1 MRLWMCRRVCLKA
14 RADTGRKRAVIIGNL
29 HITRMGII
37 PLADSQNQIV
47 WERLPLAAKPGLTE
61 INCCRCRGT
70 KRGVRDFHDLMVLPG
85 TQARRGHTNDLP
97 PLSVSVKPEDLSN
110 KGVVMRPP
118 SITDCQR
125 VRARNP
131 VEKWRIRAQTT
142 SRTQFIDND
151 LPESLGWSRGKT
163 LEGHNGCRKER

>member
-1 MRLWMCRRVCLKA
+1 MP
-14 RADTGRKRAVIIGNL
+14 I
-29 HITRMGII
+29 
-37 PLADSQNQIV
+37 
-47 WERLPLAAKPGLTE
+47 AAKPGLVE
-61 INCCRCRGT
+61 GKGGRGRRT
-70 KRGVRDFHDLMVLPG
+70 NRGERDRHDLRELPG

-131 VEKWRIRAQTT
+131 VEKWRIQAQTT

-163 LEGHNGCRKER
+163 LEGHNGCR

>member
-1 MRLWMCRRVCLKA
+1 
-14 RADTGRKRAVIIGNL
+14 
-29 HITRMGII
+29 MG
-37 PLADSQNQIV
+37 
-47 WERLPLAAKPGLTE
+47 AKLGLME
-61 INCCRCRGT
+61 IQGCRCRGT
-70 KRGVRDFHDLMVLPG
+70 KRGVRDRHDLRVLPG

-142 SRTQFIDND
+142 SRTQFIDNG
-151 LPESLGWSRGKT
+151 LPQGLWGLLRGKT
-163 LEGHNGCRKER
+163 LE